1 MSKTIL
7 VVGGTGMLGE
17 PVARRLR
24 ADGYQVRIFTRN
36 VEKARAK
43 FGAEYEAVAGDVE
56 DQPSLLAA
64 LQGCQAVHVN
74 LDGGLDPDL
83 SAVGRRMSPTPQ
95 PQPAS
100 SASPCFRGLPSR
112 RKTAGTPGQR
122 PSSRRRPPFEH
133 RACPTPSSRRPS
145 SWRRCPVSC
154 VARAPASSAASRIS
168 GIGSQPTTTPAWS
181 PKVARDA
188 GGGE

>member
-1 MSKTIL
+1 MAAVFNGRYTANIEGDFVVFNIGILRGDIMAKTIL

-43 FGAEYEAVAGDVE
+43 FGAEYEVAAGDVE

-64 LQGCQAVHVN
+64 LQGCQAVHIN

-83 SAVGRRMSPTPQ
+83 ERRG
-95 PQPAS
+95 A
-100 SASPCFRGLPSR
+100 
-112 RKTAGTPGQR
+112 
-122 PSSRRRPPFEH
+122 EN
-133 RACPTPSSRRPS
+133 
-145 SWRRCPVSC
+145 
-154 VARAPASSAASRIS
+154 VARAAGQNWCPAHHLAFGDFRQAGELLVR
-168 GIGSQPTTTPAWS
+168 
-181 PKVARDA
+181 RDK
-188 GGGE
+188 GQV